1 MKIGHDQLE
10 CTPGDYERNIQKVL
24 SGLEKADH
32 EGLDIVS
39 FPESFLTGYYSD
51 AEEAAQHSFTIDGP
65 EIRDFLHRAAS
76 FNATYMVGF
85 NEQRGG
91 KLLNTV
97 LVAARG
103 ELLGTYSKAFP
114 IHSYFTPGRDFP
126 VFEQDGV
133 KFGVVICADGG
144 YIEPTRILALKGAQ
158 IIFAPHYNYLRKEA
172 LINHFQKVRSD
183 HIARAVENGVWF
195 LRGNNVCTGL
205 DEGLG
210 YEGVGYGDSYL
221 LDPQGEMVVRS
232 QRHVENMI
240 YADIAVENQPPIT
253 RRSIASGR
261 ALGEVL
267 MQTLNEYTTDTP

>member
-1 MKIGHDQLE
+1 MKIGHNQLE
-10 CTPGDYERNIQKVL
+10 CTPGDYEGNIQKVL

-32 EGLDIVS
+32 EGLDIIS
-39 FPESFLTGYYSD
+39 FPESFLTGYFVN
-51 AEEAAQHSFTIDGP
+51 AEEARQHSFTIDGP
-65 EIRDFLHRAAS
+65 EIRDLLQRAAS
-76 FNATYMVGF
+76 FNATFMVGF
-85 NEQRGG
+85 NEQRGEE
-91 KLLNTV
+91 LLNTV
-97 LVAARG
+97 LVASRG
-103 ELLGTYSKAFP
+103 KLLGTYSKAFP

-126 VFEQDGV
+126 IFEQDGV

-158 IIFAPHYNYLRKEA
+158 IVFAPHYNYLRKEA

-183 HIARAVENGVWF
+183 HIARAVENGIWF
-195 LRGNNVCTGL
+195 LRGNNVCSGL

-232 QRHVENMI
+232 QRHVEGMI
-240 YADIAVENQPPIT
+240 YTDIAVEDQIPIT
-253 RRSIASGR
+253 RRSIASGK

-267 MQTLNEYTTDTP
+267 MQTLNEVE